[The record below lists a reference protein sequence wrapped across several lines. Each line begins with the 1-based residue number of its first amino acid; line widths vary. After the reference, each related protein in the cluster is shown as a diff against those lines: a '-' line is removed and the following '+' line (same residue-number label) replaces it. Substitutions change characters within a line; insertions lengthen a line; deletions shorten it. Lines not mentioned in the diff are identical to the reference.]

1 MKRKDFNKSPG
12 LTNSYRKISKLALKQ
27 MVKLTVSNVSH
38 LRAFVPQPAAAV
50 SPVAHLNSYFGN
62 NVSGGRSRL

>member
-1 MKRKDFNKSPG
+1 
-12 LTNSYRKISKLALKQ
+12 